1 MTNAELAAPATRAE
15 RHELI
20 DALRG
25 FALCGVLLANMAAFS
40 MYEYVAEA
48 AQKTLPSAQFD
59 RIAENVLQLLLTH
72 KAVTVFSIL
81 FGLGFAMQ
89 LERAQ
94 ARGADGL
101 RVFLR
106 RMAVL
111 LAIGLL
117 HTWFWWGDILLIYA
131 IAGFAMVPMRKL
143 PDRWLVWGGFLV
155 ALAGTALVRWWFG
168 ATSAKTGPLS
178 RPEVFA
184 DTLQALSSPSLLG
197 TFEGNA
203 GLLRWWLPL
212 GGLMLVLFALGRFM
226 LGYWAGRRGL
236 LQQPAAHVPL
246 LNPGV
251 DVAAGRGND
260 AAAVLASA
268 DQTSAAR
275 TEPGRRSGGMER
287 GHRPI
292 RTTAAGHRL
301 RHDLRIVVSARRLAQ
316 PAAALRTGRSHGAE
330 QLPDADG
337 GLQRDLLWLRIRRRP
352 RLWNGVVVRRLGGVV
367 FRADGPQP
375 LVAGAFPFRPDGMAV
390 AHVDLRPLTAV
401 AITGIGARYALNQR
415 GHRTAVRTRCGCTS
429 ASHVAMALSTVRCML
444 LRVAPLRDW
453 NDRPCSTVL

>member
-1 MTNAELAAPATRAE
+1 MTNADLAAPATRSE

-25 FALCGVLLANMAAFS
+25 FALCGVLLANMSAFS

-48 AQKTLPSAQFD
+48 AQKALPSARFD
-59 RIAENVLQLLLTH
+59 HIAENVLQLLLTH

-111 LAIGLL
+111 LAIGML
-117 HTWFWWGDILLIYA
+117 HTSFWWGDILLIYA
-131 IAGFAMVPMRKL
+131 IAGFAIVPMRKW
-143 PDRWLVWGGFLV
+143 PDRWLVWGGFFI

-184 DTLQALSSPSLLG
+184 DTLQALSSPLLLG
-197 TFEGNA
+197 AFEGNA

-236 LQQPAAHVPL
+236 LQRPADHVPL
-246 LNPGV
+246 LK
-251 DVAAGRGND
+251 RI
-260 AAAVLASA
+260 LAW
-268 DQTSAAR
+268 TL
-275 TEPGRRSGGMER
+275 PLG
-287 GHRPI
+287 
-292 RTTAAGHRL
+292 TAATL
-301 RHDLRIVVSARRLAQ
+301 LQFWQAPIKQ
-316 PAAALRTGRSHGAE
+316 AL
-330 QLPDADG
+330 P
-337 GLQRDLLWLRIRRRP
+337 
-352 RLWNGVVVRRLGGVV
+352 
-367 FRADGPQP
+367 
-375 LVAGAFPFRPDGMAV
+375 
-390 AHVDLRPLTAV
+390 
-401 AITGIGARYALNQR
+401 ALNQ
-415 GHRTAVRTRCGCTS
+415 GAGAAAWS
-429 ASHVAMALSTVRCML
+429 ALVGLSGPLLLGIAFGTIFVLLYLRESWRRWLRRFAPVGRMALSNYLMQTAV
-444 LRVAPLRDW
+444 
-453 NDRPCSTVL
+453 CSAIFYGYGFGVGPDYGTASWFVVWAALFSVQMALSRWWLARFRFGPMEWLWRTLTYGRLQPMRMQASALAAR